1 MVALV
6 GFDVDGDDDGGGVEG
21 VGGWEGRVDG
31 RAVQRVVA
39 GGLGGLEFGPGEG
52 GVLEG
57 VGDWVLSDAR
67 SRRSLSLNGQNR
79 ILTVLKLGMKTKIA
93 LGSLELLAHI
103 LVLQNTLLL
112 LFGLV
117 SHAFSFV
124 ELRSIV
130 HHLLECLESAQV
142 RRRSMAFTRSCECIT
157 RCVRRHVVEFSFR
170 RATS

>member
-6 GFDVDGDDDGGGVEG
+6 GFDIDGDDDGGGVEG
-21 VGGWEGRVDG
+21 VGGREGRVDG
-31 RAVQRVVA
+31 RAVQR
-39 GGLGGLEFGPGEG
+39 GLGGLEFGPGEG
-52 GVLEG
+52 RVLEG

-67 SRRSLSLNGQNR
+67 SRRSLSLSGENR
-79 ILTVLKLGMKTKIA
+79 ILTVLKLGVETKIA

-103 LVLQNTLLL
+103 LLLQNTLLL

-117 SHAFSFV
+117 SLAFSFV
-124 ELRSIV
+124 ELRSII
-130 HHLLECLESAQV
+130 HHLLECLESALV
-142 RRRSMAFTRSCECIT
+142 RRRSMTFTRSCECIT